1 MQTENRNL
9 DELSP
14 KEIAQLLQRRAE
26 FYQNH
31 APKNKRYRERSRAY
45 AAAAALIR
53 KEAEKW

>member
-14 KEIAQLLQRRAE
+14 MEIAQLLQRRAE
-26 FYQNH
+26 FYKSHKPN
-31 APKNKRYRERSRAY
+31 NKRHMERSRAY

-53 KEAEKW
+53 REAEK